1 MYEFLDGW
9 MIATEIIR
17 TGLGCFVIACGIK
30 ASFKDM
36 IGGAALVAAGAL
48 VLGGCVL

>member
-17 TGLGCFVIACGIK
+17 TGLGVAVISFGIK
-30 ASFKDM
+30 AAYKDM
-36 IGGAALVAAGAL
+36 IGGAALIAAGAL